1 MPVSASATALIIPAL
16 NEEPVIGRMLAAIPP
31 GLYCQ
36 IIVADNG
43 STDQTSEIA
52 GGCGARVV
60 REPER
65 GYGAACLKAIAALPD
80 GVEIVVFQQADAS
93 EDPEDARALLAPILA
108 GEADLVVGSRTL
120 GRADRGALLP
130 HQEFG
135 NRLATTLIRW
145 IWGHRYTD
153 LGPFR
158 AITREAL
165 RRLGMRDRNYGWTV
179 EMQVR
184 ALQQKLRVVEVPV
197 RSKVRAAGVNKVS
210 GNWRAS
216 LRAGQVILTT
226 IARLAI
232 RGS

>member
-31 GLYCQ
+31 GLYRQ

-43 STDQTSEIA
+43 STDQTSQVA
-52 GGCGARVV
+52 GGCGVVVV

-80 GVEIVVFQQADAS
+80 DIEIVVFQQADAS

-108 GEADLVVGSRTL
+108 GEADLVIGSRTL

-158 AITREAL
+158 AITRGAL

-184 ALQQKLRVVEVPV
+184 ALQEKLRVVEVPV

-210 GNWRAS
+210 GNWKAS